1 MKKLPKFMPLIIFI
15 FLTFFFLKKI
25 IYFEESKDLKSVLID
40 KPFPA
45 INLRSLDGNEE
56 ISEYIGKDFIIV
68 NYVASWC
75 EPCRVEHKSLKSIK
89 NINTLIGIAYKDE
102 KKNIQNF
109 LNELGNPYKK
119 VFLDTNGRSGI
130 ELGLYG
136 VPETYFIDREGII
149 KYKHVGPI
157 DERSLKGI
165 INMLKK
171 N

>member
-1 MKKLPKFMPLIIFI
+1 MK
-15 FLTFFFLKKI
+15 
-25 IYFEESKDLKSVLID
+25 
-40 KPFPA
+40 
-45 INLRSLDGNEE
+45 
-56 ISEYIGKDFIIV
+56 
-68 NYVASWC
+68 
-75 EPCRVEHKSLKSIK
+75 
-89 NINTLIGIAYKDE
+89 

-157 DERSLKGI
+157 DESNLKGI
-165 INMLKK
+165 ISMLKK